1 MLNVEQNS
9 AIIDVISVQ
18 DVPEGRMRRFEV
30 NEKRN
35 NDCQY

>member
-9 AIIDVISVQ
+9 AIIDVTSVQ

-30 NEKRN
+30 NETGTY
-35 NDCQY
+35 CYTL